1 MDQAT
6 QTMID
11 NLYKNTGKTL
21 QQWIDLVKKENFSRH
36 GEMMSFLK
44 EKHSLTH
51 GFANLI
57 ALKARAADAGSAD
70 NQDDLI
76 IKQYQGKEQLKPIYD
91 KLMDE
96 IRKFGKDVEV
106 APKNAYVSL
115 RRKKQFAILQPATK
129 TRFEIG
135 VNLKG
140 QDAKGKL
147 ETINSANAMCSHKI
161 NITDIKNS
169 AMMLKP
175 ATTPNSFRISLFV
188 SANTAN
194 SIAAAILQNKV
205 TIPILLIISTSALFF
220 SSVSRYDV

>member
-6 QTMID
+6 RTMID

-21 QQWIDLVKKENFSRH
+21 QQWIDLVKKENFSKH

-57 ALKARAADAGSAD
+57 ALKARAADAGSAN

-76 IKQYQGKEQLKPIYD
+76 TKQYQGKEQLKPIYD
-91 KLMDE
+91 KLMVE
-96 IRKFGKDVEV
+96 IQKFGKDVEV

-115 RRKKQFAILQPATK
+115 RRKKQFAMLQPATK

-140 QDAKGKL
+140 QEAKGKL
-147 ETINSANAMCSHKI
+147 EAINSANAMCSHKI
-161 NITDIKNS
+161 NITDTKEVDKEVIEWIKK
-169 AMMLKP
+169 A
-175 ATTPNSFRISLFV
+175 
-188 SANTAN
+188 
-194 SIAAAILQNKV
+194 
-205 TIPILLIISTSALFF
+205 
-220 SSVSRYDV
+220 YDNAG